1 MRQETKTKAVSLATK
16 SPIFCVSI
24 LQSLL
29 TASRDKRLKFAKK
42 MIIILPKWAS
52 NLLHLCWETLF
63 H

>member
-16 SPIFCVSI
+16 SPIFCASI

-29 TASRDKRLKFAKK
+29 TVLGIKELKFAEK
-42 MIIILPKWAS
+42 IIIRLPKWAS
-52 NLLHLCWETLF
+52 NLLHLCWETLL